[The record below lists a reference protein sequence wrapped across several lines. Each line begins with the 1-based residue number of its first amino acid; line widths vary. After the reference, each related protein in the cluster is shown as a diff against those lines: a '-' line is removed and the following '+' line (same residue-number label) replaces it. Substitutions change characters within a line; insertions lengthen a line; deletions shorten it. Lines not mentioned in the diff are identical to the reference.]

1 MQNRRLWRYSGG
13 KHAQSYCEHVPA
25 LLKQATEKRLGSS
38 DDGILLKISSDGQKP
53 GMILTA
59 EGARIALGALQYA
72 TNARNC
78 NDTVSLG
85 WALMARD

>member
-13 KHAQSYCEHVPA
+13 QHAQSYCEHVPA

-38 DDGILLKISSDGQKP
+38 DDGILLKISSDRKKP

-59 EGARIALGALQYA
+59 EGARIALGALQNA
-72 TNARNC
+72 NSARNC
-78 NDTVSLG
+78 NHRLG
-85 WALMARD
+85 MGTDGQTD